1 MNIHPL
7 FPTPVAFF
15 TLDRDYTKA
24 ELDYVKNLTQRGNMG
39 NTSSE
44 NNYVL
49 ASPELADIADFVKQS
64 VKQYL
69 DSVYAPIR
77 DVNLRVTQSW
87 CNYTKP
93 GQFHHKHEH
102 PNSFVSGVMYLQS
115 DPKLDR
121 IYFYRAGYQQ
131 LKLPTETFNAYNSE
145 SWWFEAVPG
154 QLILFPSHL
163 THMVETTTSA
173 DTRISMSFNT
183 FPVGQVGSNQEL
195 TELLL

>member
-49 ASPELADIADFVKQS
+49 TSPELADIADFVKQS

-115 DPKLDR
+115 DPKVDR

-154 QLILFPSHL
+154 QLILFPSYL

>member
-1 MNIHPL
+1 MNLHPL

-15 TLDRDYTKA
+15 NMPRDYTNA
-24 ELDYVKNLTQRGNMG
+24 EINFIKNLSQRSNMG

-49 ASPELADIADFVKQS
+49 ASPELANIADFVNES
-64 VKQYL
+64 VREYL
-69 DSVYAPIR
+69 AQIYAPMR

-87 CNYTKP
+87 CNYTTP

-102 PNSFVSGVMYLQS
+102 PNSFISGVLYIQS

-121 IYFYRAGYQQ
+121 IYFYRSGYQQ
-131 LKLPTETFNAYNSE
+131 LKLPTETFNPYNSE
-145 SWWFEAVPG
+145 SWWFEAVAG

-163 THMVETTTSA
+163 THMVETTRSA
-173 DTRISMSFNT
+173 DTRISLSFNT
-183 FPVGQVGSNQEL
+183 FPVGQVGSNREL